1 MTVVL
6 QIVSLVGAGLILVA
20 FVALQQRRWS
30 SAGAAYLWCNLV
42 GALVLTAVA
51 VVDRRAGFIV
61 LEGVW
66 AAVSLVSIVRGSPM
80 APDRSTP

>member
-6 QIVSLVGAGLILVA
+6 QIASLVGAVLILVA
-20 FVALQQRRWS
+20 FVALQRHRWS
-30 SAGAAYLWCNLV
+30 STGAAYLWCNLL
-42 GALVLTAVA
+42 GALFLTGVA
-51 VVDRRAGFIV
+51 IADRRIGFII

-66 AAVSLVSIVRGSPM
+66 AAVSLWSIVRHTAI